1 MCSFNAAS
9 KRICFKYN
17 YVGFHARF
25 AVSDVRAKPIFSLLS
40 FDAIDKLSQHRFFVS
55 ANSTRAMS

>member
-1 MCSFNAAS
+1 MYSFNAAS

-40 FDAIDKLSQHRFFVS
+40 FDAIDKLLQHQFFVS